1 MAIIRRKQC
10 KYCGEWFEPYGY
22 SDVGNVYCSGECR
35 VEHGQAA
42 IRQKY
47 GEQLQKNYAR
57 KSMEQIET
65 GILDERLKECKR
77 RGITYADLQMEK
89 TLKEGTKIMIEDKGR
104 FILERKID
112 GEWYEY
118 GRYDENHLTA
128 MIRAGA
134 MIIEQG
140 QIDIRV
146 RREGVEE

>member
-10 KYCGEWFEPYGY
+10 KYCGEWFEPYGH

-47 GEQLQKNYAR
+47 GMQLERRYAQKN
-57 KSMEQIET
+57 MNQIET
-65 GILDERLKECKR
+65 GVLDKRLEECSR
-77 RGITYADLQMEK
+77 RGISYAELQKEK
-89 TLKEGTKIMIEDKGR
+89 TLKEGAKIMIEDKGR

-118 GRYDENHLTA
+118 GRYDEDNITA
-128 MIRAGA
+128 MVRAGA

-146 RREGVEE
+146 RREGVE